1 VSTVARRRRTELLL
15 VLGLSLGQSAIYSVV
30 NLVAK
35 LTQPGPLSSQT
46 SALNVSRSARPYL
59 DLTYQLLDIFFALVI
74 VGLAYHLIG
83 RDPGRPR
90 LVLGL
95 DLADL
100 RARPGSLRDLLERVR
115 RRWLGDLGGGAV
127 LAAVIGLP
135 GLALYVVARD
145 LGFNTSISASG
156 LPDLWWAV
164 PVLILSAVQNA
175 VLEEVIVV
183 GYLITRLRQLRW
195 SIPAVV
201 AASAILRGGYHLYQG
216 FGGFIGNAVMGVVFA
231 LVFLRWR
238 RLGPLIVAHS
248 LLDIVAF
255 VGYQL
260 FPHLV

>member
-1 VSTVARRRRTELLL
+1 MRTVAHRRRNELLL

-30 NLVAK
+30 SLVAK
-35 LTQPGPLSSQT
+35 LTQGPLNTQT
-46 SALNVSRSARPYL
+46 TALNVSRSPRPYL

-95 DLADL
+95 D
-100 RARPGSLRDLLERVR
+100 R
-115 RRWLGDLGGGAV
+115 RRWLSDLGGGVA
-127 LAAVIGLP
+127 LAAVIGIP
-135 GLALYVVARD
+135 GLGLYVLARAA
-145 LGFNTSISASG
+145 GINTSVSASG

-164 PVLILSAVQNA
+164 PVLILSALQNA

-183 GYLITRLRQLRW
+183 GYLVTRLRQLRW

-201 AASAILRGGYHLYQG
+201 AASAILRGSYHLYQG
-216 FGGFIGNAVMGVVFA
+216 FGGFIGNAIMGVVFA
-231 LVFLRWR
+231 LVFLKWR
-238 RLGPLIVAHS
+238 RIAPLIIAHT

-260 FPHLV
+260 FPDLV

>member
-1 VSTVARRRRTELLL
+1 MRSLWHRRRNELLL
-15 VLGLSLGQSAIYSVV
+15 VLALSLGQSAIYSVV
-30 NLVAK
+30 SLVAK
-35 LTQPGPLSSQT
+35 LTQGPLSSQT
-46 SALNVSRSARPYL
+46 TALNVSRSPRPFL
-59 DLTYQLLDIFFALVI
+59 DLTYQLLDIFFSLVV

-95 DLADL
+95 D
-100 RARPGSLRDLLERVR
+100 R
-115 RRWLGDLGGGAV
+115 RRWLSDLGGGVV

-135 GLALYVVARD
+135 GLGFYLLARD
-145 LGFNTSISASG
+145 LGINTTVSAAS

-183 GYLITRLRQLRW
+183 GYLVTRLRQLRW
-195 SIPAVV
+195 SIPAIVI
-201 AASAILRGGYHLYQG
+201 ASAVLRGSYHLYQG

-231 LVFLRWR
+231 LAFLRWR
-238 RLGPLIVAHS
+238 RIGPLIVAHS

-260 FPHLV
+260 FPHLI

>member
-1 VSTVARRRRTELLL
+1 VKDFARRRRNELLL
-15 VLGLSLGQSAIYSVV
+15 VLGLSLGQSAVYSIVS
-30 NLVAK
+30 LVAK
-35 LTQPGPLSSQT
+35 LTQGPLNSQT
-46 SALNVSRSARPYL
+46 TALNVSRSPRPYL

-95 DLADL
+95 DW
-100 RARPGSLRDLLERVR
+100 
-115 RRWLGDLGGGAV
+115 RRWRGDLGGGAA

-135 GLALYVVARD
+135 GLCLYLLARD
-145 LGFNTSISASG
+145 LGINTSISAAG

-164 PVLILSAVQNA
+164 PVLILSAIQNA
-175 VLEEVIVV
+175 VLEEIIVV
-183 GYLITRLRQLRW
+183 GYLVTRLRQLRW
-195 SIPAVV
+195 SITAMV
-201 AASAILRGGYHLYQG
+201 AASAILRGSYHLYQG
-216 FGGFIGNAVMGVVFA
+216 FGGFIGNAVMGVIFA
-231 LVFLRWR
+231 LVFLKWR
-238 RLGPLIVAHS
+238 RIMPLIIAHS